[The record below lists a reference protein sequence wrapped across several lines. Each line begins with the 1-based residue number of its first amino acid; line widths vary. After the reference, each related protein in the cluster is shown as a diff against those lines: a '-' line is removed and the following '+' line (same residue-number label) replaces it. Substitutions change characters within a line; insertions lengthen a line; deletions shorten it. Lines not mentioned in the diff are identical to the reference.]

1 MDRVLGIIAAH
12 HRALATL
19 GGANGLSHRG
29 RVLDRRCRPLG
40 ALERPV
46 RARPEVHEAGSGHPI
61 SVSTPLEN

>member
-1 MDRVLGIIAAH
+1 MLGIIAAH